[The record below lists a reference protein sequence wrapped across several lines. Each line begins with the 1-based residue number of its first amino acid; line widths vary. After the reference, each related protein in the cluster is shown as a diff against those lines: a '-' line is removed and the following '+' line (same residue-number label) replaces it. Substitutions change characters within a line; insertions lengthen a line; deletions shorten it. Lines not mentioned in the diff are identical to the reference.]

1 MDNEEDGLFSRCSL
15 GFLPNRLAVLGA
27 MTPEKWVELFRFIRK
42 NVSILLENNNISV
55 FSDLSHAAVLLS
67 SPKRL
72 KSLSNFCLDPQFDD
86 NSRQT
91 LSDLL
96 VLLSRLAIKLDEPD
110 SLSSSLMSLSRD
122 LTKMKN
128 YPDANSHPIY
138 ILARKIVI
146 RYAQLPEDLL
156 SD

>member
-15 GFLPNRLAVLGA
+15 GFLPNRLAVLGV

-55 FSDLSHAAVLLS
+55 FSDLSHAAVSLS

-72 KSLSNFCLDPQFDD
+72 KSLSDFCLDPQFDD
-86 NSRQT
+86 NSQQT

-110 SLSSSLMSLSRD
+110 SDSLSSSLMSLSQD

-146 RYAQLPEDLL
+146 RYAQLPED
-156 SD
+156 